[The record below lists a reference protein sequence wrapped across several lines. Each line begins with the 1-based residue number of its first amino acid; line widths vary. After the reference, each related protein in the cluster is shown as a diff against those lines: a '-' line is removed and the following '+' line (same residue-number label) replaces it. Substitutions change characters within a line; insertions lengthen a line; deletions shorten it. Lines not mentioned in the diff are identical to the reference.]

1 MLKNLPFIFRRL
13 SSGSCSLSDLLT
25 SLLAAVMKV
34 SAQVDIFDVADVL
47 SDFVSNIFSL
57 KKDVQDRKDLHLS
70 LCYVL
75 IVIIALL
82 L

>member
-13 SSGSCSLSDLLT
+13 SSGSCSLSYLLT
-25 SLLAAVMKV
+25 SLLAAVIKV